1 MRISLTGA
9 RRAMLVALAT
19 VLALSLSAPAHA
31 KVGSDNVSRWP
42 STPPPDRII
51 IDVVTVNGSGCR
63 LGSAAVAVSPDN
75 TAFTVTYSEY
85 TAQVGVGSKP
95 TDFRKNCQLNLRVH
109 VPQGFTYAIA
119 QADYRGFAHLVRG
132 ATAQQRANYY
142 FQGHSQTIYT
152 THPYRG
158 PISDDWQA
166 TDTVDVEALVFHP
179 CGEQRLFNIN
189 TELRVNKGTSDPNT
203 TTSFITMDST
213 DGAINTIYH
222 FAWKRCPRS

>member
-63 LGSAAVAVSPDN
+63 PGSAAVAVSPDN

-142 FQGHSQTIYT
+142 FQGHSQTVYT